1 MKHRIT
7 INVSDPGG
15 RKSCVLKGAQMRLPE
30 RLVKFLFGE
39 FTQVYLLAPGQ
50 TVESVDVKEVQEGE
64 DEK

>member
-30 RLVKFLFGE
+30 RLVKFLLGNLRRFI
-39 FTQVYLLAPGQ
+39 FWHRDRRWSQWM
-50 TVESVDVKEVQEGE
+50 
-64 DEK
+64 